1 MIVEGRVSSTLDVC
15 VPLLLRDSLGV
26 GHEID
31 AIIDT
36 GFDGSFC
43 LPRTLI
49 NELQLSFAGETE
61 VVLGDGQSVHL
72 SVFEANV
79 EFGGRI
85 RCVDALQAEGS
96 PLVGMKLLLGYRVT
110 IDVIRDGRVAIQ
122 LLEELT

>member
-15 VPLLLRDSLGV
+15 VPLLLRDSLGI

-31 AIIDT
+31 AIVDT
-36 GFDGSFC
+36 CFDGSLC
-43 LPRTLI
+43 LPQSLI
-49 NELQLSFAGETE
+49 NELQLFFVGETE

-79 EFGGRI
+79 EFGGKS

-96 PLVGMKLLLGYRVT
+96 PLVGMKMLLGSMVTFDVIREGRVT
-110 IDVIRDGRVAIQ
+110 IQA
-122 LLEELT
+122 LEELK